1 MQLTAVKV
9 LTLSEVFGTEML
21 GGLPPLVEELDDRL
35 VQWRAESVAQVGH
48 QLFRPGRAHHH
59 AVAVLAGQARVMVEP
74 SVGGFRN

>member
-1 MQLTAVKV
+1 
-9 LTLSEVFGTEML
+9 ML
-21 GGLPPLVEELDDRL
+21 GGLPPLVEELNHWL

-74 SVGGFRN
+74 SVGGLRN

>member
-1 MQLTAVKV
+1 M

-21 GGLPPLVEELDDRL
+21 GGLPPLVEELDHRL
-35 VQWRAESVAQVGH
+35 VQWRAESVAQVGD

-59 AVAVLAGQARVMVEP
+59 AVPVLAGQARVMVEP

>member
-1 MQLTAVKV
+1 M

-21 GGLPPLVEELDDRL
+21 GGLPPLVEKLNDRL
-35 VQWRAESVAQVGH
+35 VQWRAESVAQVGG
-48 QLFRPGRAHHH
+48 QLFRAGRAHHH